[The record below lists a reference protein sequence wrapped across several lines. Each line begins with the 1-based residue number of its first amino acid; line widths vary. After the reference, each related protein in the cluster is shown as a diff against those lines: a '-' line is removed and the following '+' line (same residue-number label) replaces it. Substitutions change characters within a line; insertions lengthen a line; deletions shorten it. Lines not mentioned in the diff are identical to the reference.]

1 MSKWHIFAG
10 GELKDASFI
19 TISQG
24 EYVICADRGLAHA
37 QRIGIVP
44 DLIVGDFDSF
54 TGELPQGIE
63 VHRSVPEKDDTDT
76 MLAVRLAIERGADE
90 IVVYGALGG
99 RFDHTFAN
107 VQMLK
112 FAFDH
117 GCRAVL
123 ADELNEIMLAG
134 VGTHRFPRR
143 EDHYIS
149 LFSYGESLGIIDWS
163 GVKYPLHEVELTNG
177 FPLGVSNE
185 IIGENAVLELRSG
198 VALVI
203 ISKKQ

>member
-1 MSKWHIFAG
+1 
-10 GELKDASFI
+10 
-19 TISQG
+19 
-24 EYVICADRGLAHA
+24 
-37 QRIGIVP
+37 
-44 DLIVGDFDSF
+44 
-54 TGELPQGIE
+54 
-63 VHRSVPEKDDTDT
+63 
-76 MLAVRLAIERGADE
+76 
-90 IVVYGALGG
+90 
-99 RFDHTFAN
+99 
-107 VQMLK
+107 MLK